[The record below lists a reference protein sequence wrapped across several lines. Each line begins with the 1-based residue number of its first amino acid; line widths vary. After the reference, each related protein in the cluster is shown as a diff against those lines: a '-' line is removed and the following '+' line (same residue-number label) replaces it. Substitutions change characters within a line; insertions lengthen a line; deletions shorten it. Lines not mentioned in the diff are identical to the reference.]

1 MLTIRNT
8 SSSEPYATKISSM
21 IFALASSS
29 WLGKGAPY
37 AEWIVLTL
45 QHSHREAVAKFFEPS
60 VEAIADAF
68 KKQQQAAARLEIQ
81 IKVSLIPICVLCDV

>member
-1 MLTIRNT
+1 
-8 SSSEPYATKISSM
+8 M

-37 AEWIVLTL
+37 TEYIVLTL
-45 QHSHREAVAKFFEPS
+45 QHSHREDVAKFFEPS

-68 KKQQQAAARLEIQ
+68 ERQQQAAMRLQIQ
-81 IKVSLIPICVLCDV
+81 IKASFIPTLRSVRGLIVLCS